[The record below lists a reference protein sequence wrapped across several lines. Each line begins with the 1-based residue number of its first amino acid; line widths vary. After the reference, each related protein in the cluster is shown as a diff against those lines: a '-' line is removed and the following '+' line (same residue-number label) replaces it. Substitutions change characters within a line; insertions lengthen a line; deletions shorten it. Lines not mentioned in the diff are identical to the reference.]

1 MFHQQKTT
9 SRRLLGAAIV
19 ALLIVAPSAA
29 TESISAKDS
38 ITARNGTPIISVG
51 TDFLS
56 NCIVQPSSRN
66 AVFKNG
72 DVRSFNGSLISK
84 SKMDAFIQQQMD
96 SLNMPGLSIAFM
108 NDDTIVYHKALGVKN
123 NETKEKVDNTTI
135 FDAASMSK
143 TVFSFFVMKMVD
155 DGVLALDTPLFTYLE
170 YPDIAY
176 DERYKSITARMVLS
190 HTSGFPN
197 WRFLDE
203 NGNYNPDG
211 KLTIQFEPGTKFQ
224 YSGEGYEYLANVIA
238 HLKGVDKNG
247 LQDLIHTIIFEPLA
261 IKNTSFVW
269 NDYIEKH
276 RADGHLNGKPNKGYS
291 SSAKDPNFKAS
302 ASLQTEAK
310 AYSNFL
316 LALMND
322 KILSEKSHQEL
333 LKIQSTYPASE
344 RSKGIKYGLG
354 IAREA
359 SENGINYFHGGDNLS
374 NTSFYMFNKEKKVG
388 YVFFTNS
395 EKRDLFNEKLRSFL
409 LAK

>member
-1 MFHQQKTT
+1 MFNQQKTKFRHLMGAT
-9 SRRLLGAAIV
+9 LL
-19 ALLIVAPSAA
+19 ALLISVSSYAA
-29 TESISAKDS
+29 WPIMAIDTVIEESRKPTDS
-38 ITARNGTPIISVG
+38 
-51 TDFLS
+51 LS
-56 NCIVQPSSRN
+56 NKRLDSLEMNQSKSFQIHNNSVI
-66 AVFKNG
+66 
-72 DVRSFNGSLISK
+72 RSFNDHLISK
-84 SKMDAFIQQQMD
+84 SEMDAFIKQQID
-96 SLNMPGLSIAFM
+96 SLNMPGLSIAFI
-108 NDDTIVYHKALGVKN
+108 NDDNIVYHNALGVKN
-123 NETKEKVDNTTI
+123 NETQEKVDHATM

-155 DGVLALDTPLFTYLE
+155 DGLLDLDTPLYTYMK

-176 DERYKSITARMVLS
+176 DKRYELITARMVLS

-197 WRFLDE
+197 WRFLDQ

-238 HLKGVDKNG
+238 HLKGVEKNG
-247 LQDLIHTIIFEPLA
+247 LQNLINAAIFEPLA

-269 NDYIEKH
+269 NDYIENH
-276 RADGHLNGKPNKGYS
+276 RADGHLKGKPNKGYS

-310 AYSNFL
+310 AFSNFL
-316 LALMND
+316 LALMNN

-333 LKIQSTYPASE
+333 LKIQSSSLATK
-344 RSKGIKYGLG
+344 RSKARKYGLG
-354 IAREA
+354 IAIEE
-359 SENGINYFHGGDNLS
+359 SDYGTNYFHGGDNLS
-374 NTSFYMFNKEKKVG
+374 NTALYMFNKEKKVG

-395 EKRDLFNEKLRSFL
+395 ENKNRFNKNLLNFL